1 VRGRL
6 TDGWATVN
14 THSARSK
21 HRWDK
26 HAYSVRREFP
36 INLGWG
42 FGSGTGRDRRS
53 ILLEKYR
60 EKPRRNGPHPQK
72 TDDPGCRPDEVRLG
86 RELLY
91 LVIEN
96 DPTQY
101 HLPAGTA
108 LTYPTIIQSEGM

>member
-1 VRGRL
+1 MGL
-6 TDGWATVN
+6 
-14 THSARSK
+14 
-21 HRWDK
+21 
-26 HAYSVRREFP
+26 
-36 INLGWG
+36 LGQGQDEIDAALFWK
-42 FGSGTGRDRRS
+42 STAKNPA
-53 ILLEKYR
+53 E
-60 EKPRRNGPHPQK
+60 NGPHPQK

-108 LTYPTIIQSEGM
+108 LIYPTIIQSEGM